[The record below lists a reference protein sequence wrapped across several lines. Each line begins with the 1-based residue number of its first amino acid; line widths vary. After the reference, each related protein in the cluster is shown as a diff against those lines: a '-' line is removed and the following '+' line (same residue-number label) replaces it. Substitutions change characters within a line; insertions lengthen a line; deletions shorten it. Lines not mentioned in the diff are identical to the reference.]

1 MIKKPIIALILFSL
15 LTSCSSNTI
24 FEEPKDLIPKDS
36 MVLLL
41 KDLVLATTAKGFRNF
56 KQINRF
62 NYVHL
67 VYEKYKIDSLRF
79 KQSNFYYISKV
90 DVYEPMLNE

>member
-1 MIKKPIIALILFSL
+1 MIKKPFIALILFSL

-41 KDLVLATTAKGFRNF
+41 KDLVLATP
-56 KQINRF
+56 I
-62 NYVHL
+62 
-67 VYEKYKIDSLRF
+67 
-79 KQSNFYYISKV
+79 
-90 DVYEPMLNE
+90 